1 MSKIRLDRLLVNKG
15 LAKSRQEA
23 YAVILAGEVKVNGV
37 KGVKPDLLVAED
49 ANVEVESI
57 PKYVSRGGI
66 KLEKALAELG
76 ITVKGLT
83 VLDAGV
89 STGGFTDC
97 LLKAGAKK
105 VIAVDVGYG
114 QVAWS
119 IRQHPQV
126 ELHERV
132 NLRYLKPTD
141 ISELADLAT
150 LDLSFISLTKV
161 IPAVLRCLK
170 PNGRILALAKPQFE
184 VGKKEIGRSG
194 VVKDPALHRQVLLNL
209 SKYFLSQN
217 LAIIALVPS
226 RLPGVKGNIEY
237 WFYLA
242 KEPALGYSMD
252 KLEKEIERLTSW

>member
-23 YAVILAGEVKVNGV
+23 YAVILAGEVKVNGA
-37 KGVKPDLLVAED
+37 KRVKPDLLVSED
-49 ANVEVESI
+49 ANVEVEPT

-66 KLEKALAELG
+66 KLEKALAELN
-76 ITVKGLT
+76 ISVKELT

-114 QVAWS
+114 QVAWH
-119 IRQHPQV
+119 IRQNPKV

-132 NLRYLKPTD
+132 NLRYLKPTA

-161 IPAVLRCLK
+161 IPSVLRCLK

-184 VGKKEIGRSG
+184 VGKNEIGRSG
-194 VVKDPALHRQVLLNL
+194 VVKDPILHRKVLLNL
-209 SKYFLSQN
+209 SNYFFKQN
-217 LAIIALVPS
+217 LAVLALVPS
-226 RLPGVKGNIEY
+226 RLPGAKGNVEY

-242 KEPALGYSMD
+242 KEPTLGYSMA
-252 KLEKEIERLTSW
+252 KLEKEIERLTTW

>member
-1 MSKIRLDRLLVNKG
+1 MSKVRLDRLLVHKG
-15 LAKSRQEA
+15 FVKSRQEA
-23 YAVILAGEVKVNGV
+23 YAAILAGEVKVDGV
-37 KGVKPDLLVAED
+37 KRVKPDLLVSED
-49 ANVEVESI
+49 AVIEVEL
-57 PKYVSRGGI
+57 PEERYVSRGGI
-66 KLEKALAELG
+66 KLEKALAELN
-76 ITVKGLT
+76 VDVNDLV

-97 LLKAGAKK
+97 LLKKGAKK

-114 QVAWS
+114 QVAWK
-119 IRQHPQV
+119 IRQDARV

-132 NLRYLKPTD
+132 NLRYLKPSD

-170 PNGRILALAKPQFE
+170 PHGRVLALAKPQFE
-184 VGKKEIGRSG
+184 VGKKEINRSG
-194 VVKDPALHRQVLLNL
+194 VVKDLALHRQVLLNL
-209 SKYFLSQN
+209 SQYFREQN
-217 LAIIALVPS
+217 LAILGLVPS

-242 KEPALGYSMD
+242 KDSAIGYSIA
-252 KLEKEIERLTSW
+252 EIKQVIEELTS